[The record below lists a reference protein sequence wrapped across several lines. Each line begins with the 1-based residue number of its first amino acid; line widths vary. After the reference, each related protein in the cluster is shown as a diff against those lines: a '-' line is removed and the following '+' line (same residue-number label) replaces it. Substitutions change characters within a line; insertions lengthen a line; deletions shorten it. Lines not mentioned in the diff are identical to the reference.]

1 MKYELDRHEVL
12 VALKS
17 YRDNMSEFDVEEM
30 DYLID
35 LVDRDIELEESINI
49 G

>member
-1 MKYELDRHEVL
+1 MIDKHQILVELK
-12 VALKS
+12 A
-17 YRDNMSEFDVEEM
+17 YRDNMSEFDEDEM

-35 LVDRDIELEESINI
+35 LVDRDIELEESIKI

>member
-1 MKYELDRHEVL
+1 MKYELNKKQLLIE
-12 VALKS
+12 LKA
-17 YRDNMSEFDVEEM
+17 YRDNMSEFGEEEM